1 MDTMQNP
8 IDVMA
13 EATQLTRHGKLAEAT
28 RLIQRALR
36 GFRAPAPAPVAPQPA
51 APSWTDEPPART
63 AAEDIPFRELPAQPG
78 LVAAAVEIIDLRQA
92 PEPAGRVELPQE
104 PAPATLPVQEPGTF
118 DGHTFDFGSK
128 TYSYRLF
135 LPGAF
140 AGQPPGPR
148 PVLVL
153 LHGCKQDAAD
163 FAQGTEMNALAQQHQ
178 CIVVY
183 PEQLRSAN
191 NMGCWNWFDPANQQR
206 GSGEPEL
213 IAALARDIVARHG
226 GDAERVY
233 VAGLSA
239 GGAMATLVAQLYPDV
254 FAAVGV
260 HSGLGPAVAN
270 DVVSAFAAMRKARRK
285 TPPRAP
291 GAAAVLPTIVFHGGA
306 DKTVHPSNG
315 DQIVQET
322 LATFQAAGEALHP
335 AQEQH
340 ADAQRAATRTLYAR
354 DDGAVMMEYWEIAAG
369 PHAWSGGDAAGSYT
383 DPAGPSASEA
393 MLRFFLRHRRGGPA
407 PA

>member
-1 MDTMQNP
+1 MYNP
-8 IDVMA
+8 LEAMA
-13 EATQLTRHGKLAEAT
+13 DATQLTRQGKLAEAT

-36 GFRAPAPAPVAPQPA
+36 GFRTPAAAPAPADPPPSSPALLVEQLAPP
-51 APSWTDEPPART
+51 EV
-63 AAEDIPFRELPAQPG
+63 EDIAFRELPTQAG
-78 LVAAAVEIIDLRQA
+78 VVAPQVEVIDLRQA
-92 PEPAGRVELPQE
+92 PEVAEPTITPIPAAVPT
-104 PAPATLPVQEPGTF
+104 PAQEPGTF
-118 DGHTFDFGSK
+118 DSHAFAFGSK
-128 TYSYRLF
+128 RYSYRLF
-135 LPGAF
+135 IPGAF
-140 AGQPPGPR
+140 AGAPPVAR

-213 IAALARDIVARHG
+213 IAALARDTVARHG

-285 TPPRAP
+285 P
-291 GAAAVLPTIVFHGGA
+291 GARRAGAAPVLPTIVFHGTA

-322 LATFQAAGEALHP
+322 LATFQAAGDALH
-335 AQEQH
+335 AEEHQH
-340 ADAQRAATRTLYAR
+340 SDAERAATRTLYAR
-354 DDGAVMMEYWEIAAG
+354 EDGVVMLEYWEVETG

-383 DPAGPSASEA
+383 DPGGPSASEA
-393 MLRFFLRHRRGGPA
+393 MLEFFLRHRRAGPA
-407 PA
+407 RSS